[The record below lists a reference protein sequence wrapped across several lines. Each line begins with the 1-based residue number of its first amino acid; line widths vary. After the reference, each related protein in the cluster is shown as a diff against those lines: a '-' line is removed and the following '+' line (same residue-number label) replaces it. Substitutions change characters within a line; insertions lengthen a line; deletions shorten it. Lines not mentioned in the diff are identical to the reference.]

1 MRLIEKIV
9 HEILDNEFYTFGI
22 GALTVIICMFG
33 LVTYKEKLETE
44 VKLAKIAAGHFEC
57 ESKCQCK

>member
-1 MRLIEKIV
+1 MKIIEKIV
-9 HEILDNEFYTFGI
+9 NEILDNEFYVFGI
-22 GALTVIICMFG
+22 GALITIICTFG

-57 ESKCQCK
+57 DSKCCCK